1 MLHLLNDVKFV
12 KFVKKMLN
20 DKVNDKEFVWDN
32 SCLMISGN

>member
-1 MLHLLNDVKFV
+1 MLHLLNYV